1 MLKRTMA
8 LGRHLEAR
16 FKLMTFVGALMPTVS
31 ALAVQLVAF
40 ALTARGL
47 GVEAFGSYTA
57 ILAVTV
63 VSVELVGFGG
73 ADLLVRAVSREPQKF
88 ASYFGNLLLL
98 ASATFPIVAGAGLA
112 VAVGFMQ
119 TEIGI
124 WHVLAIIVG
133 EVALNRIA
141 ASVELIMV
149 AHRHTVRAGWIRLTT
164 AALRMVL
171 ALGYFL
177 ALGRSDLNGWIEL
190 AFAQCMVTSLVYLGL
205 VIRLYGR
212 PHFVL
217 KRHEWKAGGAFC
229 VNQAARASQG
239 NFDRI
244 LLGRFA
250 DAASVGIYGA
260 ASRVLALGLFPLQ
273 VVTRITYPNFFV
285 HGKEGLASSRRYA
298 LKITPMLFAVGVAS
312 SIAVAAAGY
321 LAPFA
326 LGKDFASMANIS
338 AMLGLALPLIAL
350 QYPPADALTGAG
362 RQGIRAFISLCATF
376 GFGLLMALGV
386 KIAGVP
392 GLVVAF
398 LASHAALAAAM
409 WLAAFLV
416 EDRTIPEFVATGEET
431 PA

>member
-1 MLKRTMA
+1 MTLV
-8 LGRHLEAR
+8 RHLESR

-40 ALTARGL
+40 AVTARGL

-57 ILAVTV
+57 ILAVTI

-73 ADLLVRAVSREPQKF
+73 ADLLVRAVSREPNKF

-98 ASATFPIVAGAGLA
+98 AAITLPVVVAGGVA
-112 VAVGFMQ
+112 VSVGFMQ
-119 TEIGI
+119 TQIDT

-133 EVALNRIA
+133 EVTLNRIA

-164 AALRMVL
+164 AALRM
-171 ALGYFL
+171 FL
-177 ALGRSDLNGWIEL
+177 ALGFFLVFGLNDLNGWIEL
-190 AFAQCMVTSLVYLGL
+190 AFVQCALTAAVYLGL
-205 VIRLYGR
+205 VIALYGR

-217 KRHEWKAGGAFC
+217 KRQEWKAGGAFC

-244 LLGRFA
+244 ILGRFA

-285 HGKEGLASSRRYA
+285 HGKSGLAASRGYA
-298 LKITPMLFAVGVAS
+298 LKITPMLFGVGIAS

-362 RQGIRAFISLCATF
+362 KQGIRAFISLCATF

-386 KIAGVP
+386 KIAGIS
-392 GLVVAF
+392 GLVAAF
-398 LASHAALAAAM
+398 LASHACLAAAM

-416 EDRTIPEFVATGEET
+416 QDKATVEFVATAEET
-431 PA
+431 AA

>member
-1 MLKRTMA
+1 MLKQAMT
-8 LGRHLEAR
+8 LVRHLESR

-40 ALTARGL
+40 AVTARGL

-57 ILAVTV
+57 ILAVTI

-73 ADLLVRAVSREPQKF
+73 ADLLVRAVSREPNKF

-98 ASATFPIVAGAGLA
+98 AAITLPVVVAGGVA
-112 VAVGFMQ
+112 VSVGFMQ
-119 TEIGI
+119 TQIDT

-133 EVALNRIA
+133 EVTLNRIA

-164 AALRMVL
+164 AALRM
-171 ALGYFL
+171 FL
-177 ALGRSDLNGWIEL
+177 ALGFFVVFGLNDLNGWIEL
-190 AFAQCMVTSLVYLGL
+190 AFVQCALTAAVYLGL
-205 VIRLYGR
+205 VIALYGR

-217 KRHEWKAGGAFC
+217 KRQEWKAGGAFC

-244 LLGRFA
+244 ILGRFA

-285 HGKEGLASSRRYA
+285 HGKSGLAASRGYA
-298 LKITPMLFAVGVAS
+298 LKITPMLFGVGIAS

-362 RQGIRAFISLCATF
+362 KQGIRAFISLCATF

-386 KIAGVP
+386 KIAGIS
-392 GLVVAF
+392 GLVAAF
-398 LASHAALAAAM
+398 LASHACLAAAM

-416 EDRTIPEFVATGEET
+416 QDKATVEFVASAEET
-431 PA
+431 AA

>member
-1 MLKRTMA
+1 MLKRLMTFV
-8 LGRHLEAR
+8 RHLESR

-40 ALTARGL
+40 AVTARGL

-88 ASYFGNLLLL
+88 SSYFGNLLLL
-98 ASATFPIVAGAGLA
+98 AAATFPVVVAAGVV
-112 VAVGFMQ
+112 VAVSFMQ
-119 TEIGI
+119 TQIEI

-164 AALRMVL
+164 ASVRMLL
-171 ALGYFL
+171 ALVYFGL
-177 ALGRSDLNGWIEL
+177 LGLTDLGGWIEV
-190 AFAQCMVTSLVYLGL
+190 AFVQCAVTSLVYIAL
-205 VIRLYGR
+205 VVKLYGR
-212 PHFVL
+212 PDFML
-217 KRHEWKAGGAFC
+217 KRQEWKAGGAFC

-244 LLGRFA
+244 ILGRFA

-285 HGKEGLASSRRYA
+285 HGKGGLAASRSYA
-298 LKITPMLFAVGVAS
+298 LKITPMLFGVGIAS

-362 RQGIRAFISLCATF
+362 KQGIRAFISLCATF

-392 GLVVAF
+392 GLVMAF
-398 LASHAALAAAM
+398 LASHACLAGAM

-416 EDRTIPEFVATGEET
+416 EDKATPEFAATAEEN
-431 PA
+431 AA